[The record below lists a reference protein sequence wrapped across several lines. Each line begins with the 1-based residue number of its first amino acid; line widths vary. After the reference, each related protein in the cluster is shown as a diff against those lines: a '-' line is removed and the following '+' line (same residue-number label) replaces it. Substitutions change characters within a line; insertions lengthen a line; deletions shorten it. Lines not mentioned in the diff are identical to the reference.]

1 MDFSKKKWKRKK
13 NFRREMSTTTTTTSL
28 TTHKY
33 VRAQYERLLIALND
47 VTKYADTDTE
57 KEQISIRYAY
67 AVRNFTTSLSELEE
81 ELKMIEEKA
90 LKK

>member
-1 MDFSKKKWKRKK
+1 MDFSKKRKRKK
-13 NFRREMSTTTTTTSL
+13 NFRREMSTTTTTTTSL

>member
-1 MDFSKKKWKRKK
+1 
-13 NFRREMSTTTTTTSL
+13 MSTTTTTTTTTTTSL

-47 VTKYADTDTE
+47 VTKYTDTDTE

>member
-1 MDFSKKKWKRKK
+1 
-13 NFRREMSTTTTTTSL
+13 MSTTTTTTTTSL

-33 VRAQYERLLIALND
+33 VRAQYERLLIALN

-90 LKK
+90 LKN

>member
-1 MDFSKKKWKRKK
+1 
-13 NFRREMSTTTTTTSL
+13 MSSTS
-28 TTHKY
+28 HKY

>member
-1 MDFSKKKWKRKK
+1 M
-13 NFRREMSTTTTTTSL
+13 
-28 TTHKY
+28 
-33 VRAQYERLLIALND
+33 
-47 VTKYADTDTE
+47 TKYADTDTE

-90 LKK
+90 LKN

>member
-1 MDFSKKKWKRKK
+1 MDFSKKRKRKK
-13 NFRREMSTTTTTTSL
+13 NFRREMSTTTTTTTSL

-90 LKK
+90 LKN